1 MNTHESFWIY
11 FTAKNKKGAAAI
23 LALLA
28 VIGILLLLYFIQAG
42 SFFGP
47 ATPGI
52 MKKGP
57 AKKPW
62 TMEDLL
68 VPADKIIKQPR
79 KTQPS
84 IDPGFKL
91 NATVSYD
98 KTPRGKARIEFDPS
112 GEISGGWIADYS
124 HDTKNYLYRAEFK
137 GNIAAEKEYIDD
149 DGFHDDSKLFIY
161 AKGSYEKKMYSTAT
175 GTADSETGTSYL
187 TGWLD
192 KNKCLSAE
200 LTLTTDKTWSAVY
213 DVEGCVE

>member
-1 MNTHESFWIY
+1 MKTQESLRIY
-11 FTAKNKKGAAAI
+11 LTAKNKKGAAAI

-42 SFFGP
+42 SIFGP
-47 ATPGI
+47 ASPGI

-79 KTQPS
+79 NGQPS

-91 NATVSYD
+91 NAAVSYD
-98 KTPRGKARIEFDPS
+98 ETARGKARIEFDPS
-112 GEISGGWIADYS
+112 GEISGGWTANYS
-124 HDTKNYLYRAEFK
+124 HDTQNYSYRAEFE
-137 GNIAAEKEYIDD
+137 GNIVAEKKYVDD
-149 DGFHDDSKLFIY
+149 DGFSDDSKLFIY
-161 AKGSYEKKMYSTAT
+161 AKGTYEKKMYSTAT
-175 GTADSETGTSYL
+175 GTADIETGTSYL